1 MEKQEKTQKM
11 IRQGRFMLML
21 PLLTLPFLTLMF
33 WALGGGKVEEAEAL
47 DVAPRVGINV
57 NLPGASLK
65 DRKAMDKM
73 SYYNQARQ
81 DSARLRELIKS
92 DPNYKAE
99 TLHETDITPFQLQS
113 SFGSKPG
120 RPGTNPSLEG
130 SESYADPRQERL
142 YRKLAELEREMSKPV
157 TQEALPDTED
167 DPGRK
172 ITGEVPFPVNTADVD
187 RLEQM
192 MQAMSQAGEPDPEIQ
207 QLNGMLEKILDIQ
220 HPDRVQE
227 KLRQVSQARRGEVFA
242 VNTRAGDN
250 TVTLLDNGQTAYV
263 QSNGFYSLDE
273 TASAEMQNAIEAVV
287 HETQTIV
294 NGSTVKLRLV
304 NDVLINGVRIPK
316 NNFLFGTA
324 SLNGERL
331 SVRIGS
337 IRYNNSL
344 FPVELAVYDMD
355 GLAGIY
361 IPGAITRDVA
371 KQSADR
377 SLQTLGMTT
386 LDASLE
392 AQMASAGIETAKT
405 LLSKKIR
412 LIKVVVKAGYQVLL
426 RDEKQKQNMT
436 N

>member
-1 MEKQEKTQKM
+1 M

-47 DVAPRVGINV
+47 DVPRAGINV

-81 DSARLRELIKS
+81 DSVRLRELIKS
-92 DPNYKAE
+92 DPNYKTE
-99 TLHETDITPFQLQS
+99 RLHETDITPFQPQS

-120 RPGTNPSLEG
+120 RPGTNPSLDG
-130 SESYADPRQERL
+130 SDSYADPNQERI

-172 ITGEVPFPVNTADVD
+172 ITGEGPFPVNTADVD

-192 MQAMSQAGEPDPEIQ
+192 MQAMSQQAEPDPEIR

-227 KLRQVSQARRGEVFA
+227 KLRQVSETRRGEVFA
-242 VNTRAGDN
+242 VSTRTSDD
-250 TVTLLDNGQTAYV
+250 TVTLLDNGQATGNQV
-263 QSNGFYSLDE
+263 SGFYTLEEAILED
-273 TASAEMQNAIEAVV
+273 TQNAIQAVI

-294 NGSTVKLRLV
+294 NGSIVKLRLV

-316 NNFLFGTA
+316 DNFLFGTA
-324 SLNGERL
+324 SLSGERL
-331 SVRIGS
+331 SVRINS

-405 LLSKKIR
+405 LLSKKVR

-426 RDEKQKQNMT
+426 RDEKQKQNR
-436 N
+436 NN

>member
-1 MEKQEKTQKM
+1 MKKQERTPKM

-21 PLLTLPFLTLMF
+21 PLLTFPFLTLMF
-33 WALGGGKVEEAEAL
+33 WALGGGKVEKTEGMDA
-47 DVAPRVGINV
+47 APKAGINV

-65 DRKAMDKM
+65 DRKVMDKM

-99 TLHETDITPFQLQS
+99 RLHENGTTPFQPQS
-113 SFGSKPG
+113 SSQGNSG
-120 RPGTNPSLEG
+120 RQGINFSLYG
-130 SESYADPRQERL
+130 NDNSDPNQERI
-142 YRKLAELEREMSKPV
+142 YRKLAELEREMSQPAA
-157 TQEALPDTED
+157 QEVLPDAED
-167 DPGRK
+167 DPVKK
-172 ITGEVPFPVNTADVD
+172 ITGEGTFPVNTADVD

-192 MQAMSQAGEPDPEIQ
+192 MQMMNQPGEPDPEIR

-220 HPDRVQE
+220 HPYRVEE
-227 KLRQVSQARRGEVFA
+227 KLRQVSYARRGEVFA
-242 VNTRAGDN
+242 VSSRAGDDP
-250 TVTLLDNGQTAYV
+250 VTLLDNGQTLDNQA
-263 QSNGFYSLDE
+263 NGFYSLEEATPEDK
-273 TASAEMQNAIEAVV
+273 QNAIQAVV

-294 NGSTVKLRLV
+294 NGSIVKLRLV
-304 NDVLINGVRIPK
+304 SDVLINGVCIPK
-316 NNFLFGTA
+316 DNFLFGTA

-331 SVRIGS
+331 SVRINN

-344 FPVELAVYDMD
+344 FPVELDVYDMD
-355 GLAGIY
+355 GLSGIY

-386 LDASLE
+386 LDGSLE
-392 AQMASAGIETAKT
+392 AQMAGAGIETAKT
-405 LLSKKIR
+405 LLSKKVR
-412 LIKVVVKAGYQVLL
+412 LVKVVVKAGYQVLL
-426 RDEKQKQNMT
+426 RDEKQKQNVA